1 MEVWTELCANK
12 LLMSAV
18 VGWLSAQGIKTVLYS
33 LINKKF
39 SWERLTGSGGM
50 PSSHSATVCAMVVA
64 TGRYCGVTSTEFALA
79 AVVSIIVMYD
89 AMGVRYE
96 TGEQAKL
103 LNRMFNEWMD
113 QGVNALPFLGG
124 KKLKEMVGHT
134 PIEVLTGA
142 VLGIALGFAMPM
154 V

>member
-50 PSSHSATVCAMVVA
+50 PSSHASTVSALACASA
-64 TGRYCGVTSTEFALA
+64 LEYGLSSFQFAVTFILA
-79 AVVSIIVMYD
+79 AVVMYD
-89 AMGVRYE
+89 ARGVRYE
-96 TGEQAKL
+96 TGLQATVLNWILSRMEQHPEEKPI
-103 LNRMFNEWMD
+103 D
-113 QGVNALPFLGG
+113 Q
-124 KKLKEMVGHT
+124 LKEFIGHT
-134 PIEVLTGA
+134 PLRVLMGA
-142 VLGIALGFAMPM
+142 ILGIAVAVLMA
-154 V
+154 

>member
-50 PSSHSATVCAMVVA
+50 PSSHSATVCALA
-64 TGRYCGVTSTEFALA
+64 TAAGMQYGGSSFEFAIA
-79 AVVSIIVMYD
+79 AIVAIIVMYD
-89 AMGVRYE
+89 ARGVRRE
-96 TGEQAKL
+96 TGLQAQVI
-103 LNRMFNEWMD
+103 NEMMEFWEKMG
-113 QGVNALPFLGG
+113 QPISYEE
-124 KKLKEMVGHT
+124 KLKEFVGHT
-134 PIEVLTGA
+134 PLQVFVGALLGILIA
-142 VLGIALGFAMPM
+142 VLYGLFLG
-154 V
+154 